1 MQSGRRR
8 APRESNTPASS
19 CSAESCKTPLQQPLL
34 RDLTHPRLA
43 RVHDMASWAARITA
57 AGSESAHHARGARQ
71 RKNMRAQRWRHT
83 VYLFHGRRLGR
94 GARLAVAAPGRRAG
108 FGRPGARRGGRIV
121 AHGARQ
127 LGASS
132 SFSRL
137 ARLACSA
144 AAPARGAAQLATPRR
159 TRTPPWVAT
168 HPPPALSRARRAA
181 SQRAL
186 LSDYT
191 RQPQRLPPARMSVA
205 AARRSSAPR
214 AHPGGDQHVPLVV
227 RLSLGGRATRGR
239 RRRFLMV
246 QRLNG
251 HPVQRSG
258 WMKQ

>member
-108 FGRPGARRGGRIV
+108 FGRAGARRGGRIV

-191 RQPQRLPPARMSVA
+191 RQP
-205 AARRSSAPR
+205 
-214 AHPGGDQHVPLVV
+214 
-227 RLSLGGRATRGR
+227 
-239 RRRFLMV
+239 
-246 QRLNG
+246 
-251 HPVQRSG
+251 
-258 WMKQ
+258 